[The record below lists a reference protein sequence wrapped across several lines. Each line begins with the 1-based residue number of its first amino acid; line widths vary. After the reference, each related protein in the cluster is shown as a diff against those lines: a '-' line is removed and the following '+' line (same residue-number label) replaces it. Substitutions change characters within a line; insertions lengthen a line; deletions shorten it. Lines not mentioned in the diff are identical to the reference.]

1 MTRCCQHLSQPQRSL
16 LHISARPT
24 RHVHIL
30 GLLLPQSRETCHGK
44 DAGDGPY
51 RREPGERAPSRP
63 SPFCLTAPPS
73 PARSSLSHRVPSDDA
88 AFLPFP
94 PGRGHR
100 LRPSSSLAQTRVT
113 CGSASS
119 HFCIA
124 STPSSHSRSRVNG
137 NRRGTAGSTRPD
149 LEIRGHRK
157 RTIGVRIAMDN
168 ESDKR
173 TNVLCHRKATIL
185 VLWSFSASLLGAGGE
200 MCRLGNTCI
209 DRYGRR
215 RATRGPLTD
224 NSRPQVP
231 GPRPLYVEIS

>member
-1 MTRCCQHLSQPQRSL
+1 MTRCRQHLSQPQRLL

-24 RHVHIL
+24 RRVHIL
-30 GLLLPQSRETCHGK
+30 ELLLPQSRETCHGK
-44 DAGDGPY
+44 DAGDGLY
-51 RREPGERAPSRP
+51 RRESGERAPSRP

-100 LRPSSSLAQTRVT
+100 PRPSSFLAQMHVTR
-113 CGSASS
+113 GPASS

-124 STPSSHSRSRVNG
+124 STPSSHSRPRVND

-149 LEIRGHRK
+149 LEIQDHQK

-168 ESDKR
+168 ERDEER
-173 TNVLCHRKATIL
+173 MFYTIKEQPFL
-185 VLWSFSASLLGAGGE
+185 SCG
-200 MCRLGNTCI
+200 
-209 DRYGRR
+209 
-215 RATRGPLTD
+215 
-224 NSRPQVP
+224 VP
-231 GPRPLYVEIS
+231 GPLSSGLAGRCADSGTPALTGMGAGVLRGDL